1 MQKNI
6 LRIVETFISVLL
18 ITLAGLL
25 SFSIAWM
32 FKTWTNLSMEEL
44 VFHLEVPLEGTNED
58 MIIEYIRSCA
68 VPTVIIFF
76 AAMVIIAAY
85 RKKKE
90 YSIIVRGAMICSLA
104 IMVVGIS
111 YTWKELDIGNYI
123 KNQNNDSNFIEQYY
137 VNPEE
142 TSLTFPE
149 TKRNLIYIFLESM
162 ETTYS
167 DQANGGAFEQDIIPE
182 LTQIAQ
188 ENEDFSGTDTQLNGG
203 EVFPGSTWTM
213 GAMFSQTSGLPL
225 NVSSIGANDMD
236 TQERFMPGL
245 TTLGDILE
253 ENGYSQTLMIGSNAR
268 FGGRELYFADH
279 GNYDIEDYN
288 YAIEQ
293 GWIPSDYSVWWGY
306 EDQKLFQFAEN
317 KLQELST
324 QDQPFNLTLLTVDT
338 HFEDGYVCDLCQ
350 DEFGEQYADVMA
362 CSSRQVA
369 EFISWIQQQ
378 DFYSNTT
385 IVISGDHLT
394 MDSDFCES
402 VSDDYTRRTYT
413 AVINPAVE
421 VQSTEKREYSTLDL
435 FPTTLAAMGVQID
448 GDRLGLG
455 TNLFSNLPT
464 LTESIGYAKE
474 ASELKKKSKF
484 VDEFAQIDETSEEL
498 LRREEKIP
506 SAAVGGD
513 AYDPDNHTFRVNI
526 NRLKGVNEEVE
537 SIGVNVWTV
546 IDKSD
551 TQWIECDDP
560 DEDGGYYI
568 DVDPAIFDNKT
579 GNYYIQACLN
589 YTSGESY
596 KLGSEFMI
604 VVE

>member
-68 VPTVIIFF
+68 VPTVIIFL

-421 VQSTEKREYSTLDL
+421 VQSTGKREYSTLDL
-435 FPTTLAAMGVQID
+435 FPTTLAAVGVQID

>member
-1 MQKNI
+1 
-6 LRIVETFISVLL
+6 
-18 ITLAGLL
+18 
-25 SFSIAWM
+25 
-32 FKTWTNLSMEEL
+32 
-44 VFHLEVPLEGTNED
+44 
-58 MIIEYIRSCA
+58 
-68 VPTVIIFF
+68 
-76 AAMVIIAAY
+76 
-85 RKKKE
+85 
-90 YSIIVRGAMICSLA
+90 
-104 IMVVGIS
+104 
-111 YTWKELDIGNYI
+111 
-123 KNQNNDSNFIEQYY
+123 
-137 VNPEE
+137 
-142 TSLTFPE
+142 
-149 TKRNLIYIFLESM
+149 
-162 ETTYS
+162 
-167 DQANGGAFEQDIIPE
+167 
-182 LTQIAQ
+182 
-188 ENEDFSGTDTQLNGG
+188 
-203 EVFPGSTWTM
+203 
-213 GAMFSQTSGLPL
+213 
-225 NVSSIGANDMD
+225 
-236 TQERFMPGL
+236 
-245 TTLGDILE
+245 
-253 ENGYSQTLMIGSNAR
+253 MIGSNAR
-268 FGGRELYFADH
+268 FGGRELYFTDH

-484 VDEFAQIDETSEEL
+484 IDEFAQIDETSEEL

-551 TQWIECDDP
+551 TQWIECNGP
-560 DEDGGYYI
+560 DEDGGYCI

-596 KLGSEFMI
+596 KLGSEFTI

>member
-68 VPTVIIFF
+68 VPTVIIFL
-76 AAMVIIAAY
+76 AAMVMIAAY

-203 EVFPGSTWTM
+203 EVFQGSTWTM

>member
-68 VPTVIIFF
+68 VPTVIIFL
-76 AAMVIIAAY
+76 AAMVMIAAY

-526 NRLKGVNEEVE
+526 NRLK
-537 SIGVNVWTV
+537 VNVWTV

>member
-44 VFHLEVPLEGTNED
+44 VFHLKVPLEGTNED
-58 MIIEYIRSCA
+58 MIIEYIQSCA
-68 VPTVIIFF
+68 VPTVIIFLT
-76 AAMVIIAAY
+76 AMAIIAAY

-90 YSIIVRGAMICSLA
+90 YSIIVRGGMICSLA
-104 IMVVGIS
+104 IMVIGIS

-123 KNQNNDSNFIEQYY
+123 KNQNSDSDFIEQYY
-137 VNPEE
+137 VNPEK

-236 TQERFMPGL
+236 TQESFMPGL

-253 ENGYSQTLMIGSNAR
+253 KNGYSQTLMLGSNAT
-268 FGGRELYFADH
+268 FGGRELYFTDH

-474 ASELKKKSKF
+474 ARELKKKSKF
-484 VDEFAQIDETSEEL
+484 IDEFAQIDETSEEL

-551 TQWIECDDP
+551 TQWIECDGP

-596 KLGSEFMI
+596 KLGSEFTI